1 MPGQTPVTAAW
12 LNRLTEAC
20 RPFYVLAFA
29 DDQHD
34 YMTNVLLT
42 LLALLDFQTHNKM
55 VEFADFL
62 AAWAMAGDRVTRP
75 VDHHGEA
82 ADSNCYG

>member
-1 MPGQTPVTAAW
+1 MMHHPLRQCPVTAAW

-42 LLALLDFQTHNKM
+42 LLDFQMHNKM

-62 AAWAMAGDRVTRP
+62 AAWAMARGPGHEASRP
-75 VDHHGEA
+75 PRG
-82 ADSNCYG
+82 GR